1 MSADGQAVAFANAAE
16 ALAAPAE
23 DISSLL
29 HIWENWVFTKFQLT
43 EVWETCSKKIHPSEQ
58 SQATQKEV
66 AWWEGEEVGF
76 TSVFD
81 FLVFGIWHV
90 I

>member
-1 MSADGQAVAFANAAE
+1 MSADGQVMAFANAAE

-23 DISSLL
+23 DVSSIL
-29 HIWENWVFTKFQLT
+29 HIYGNWVFTKFQLT
-43 EVWETCSKKIHPSEQ
+43 EVWEACSKKIHPSEQ

-66 AWWEGEEVGF
+66 AWWEGEVGF
-76 TSVFD
+76 TPVPD
-81 FLVFGIWHV
+81 FLVFGLWQV